1 MSTLDAKLAAARRE
15 NAALK
20 DTVDTLTK
28 IVEDIHERQNLTAE
42 ATAELKLQ
50 TLFLMHYI
58 KFQVPRKSA
67 IVASMNEPIASER
80 MSALQFYALER
91 DNFLVMLEK
100 TMLANA
106 SAAGDP
112 HAIETPVPSP
122 TDDDARHEA
131 GEAPEGSGDACE
143 PASGAGTLLTGRF
156 N

>member
-106 SAAGDP
+106 AGDP
-112 HAIETPVPSP
+112 HATETPVPPP
-122 TDDDARHEA
+122 TDDGARHEA
-131 GEAPEGSGDACE
+131 GEAPEGAGDACE
-143 PASGAGTLLTGRF
+143 PSSGAGTLLTGRF